1 VIGLIHDI
9 PTCADLI
16 TRIEREALETINKA
30 KSLYVEEL
38 PESDM
43 EGKPI
48 QDPSANPKSEH
59 GAVGSNENNPEAQL
73 WGIGKSKL

>member
-1 VIGLIHDI
+1 MIHDI

-30 KSLYVEEL
+30 KSLYIEEL
-38 PESDM
+38 PKSDM

-73 WGIGKSKL
+73 WGIRKSKL

>member
-1 VIGLIHDI
+1 MIGLIHDI

-16 TRIEREALETINKA
+16 TRIEREALATINKA

-38 PESDM
+38 PESDIQ
-43 EGKPI
+43 GKSI
-48 QDPSANPKSEH
+48 QDSSAKPKSEH
-59 GAVGSNENNPEAQL
+59 GAVRSNENNPEAQV

>member
-1 VIGLIHDI
+1 MIGLIHDI
-9 PTCADLI
+9 PTCAELI

-38 PESDM
+38 SESNM

-59 GAVGSNENNPEAQL
+59 GAVRSNENNPEAQV
-73 WGIGKSKL
+73 WAIGKSKL